1 MPCKTDINK
10 IDTSPVSFKQHR
22 RSSLFEVLMLDMADK
37 CANCDK
43 FEEKHK
49 ILVPKQHQ
57 I

>member
-22 RSSLFEVLMLDMADK
+22 RSSLFEVLMLDMAEK

-43 FEEKHK
+43 LEEKHK
-49 ILVPKQHQ
+49 ILVTKQHQ